1 MTFCLSSL
9 WNGDE
14 TERGSGL
21 ARQSIVAILPNAGR
35 RPALPGKR
43 GEDVWLVPMVPCA
56 QPAVVSLHHARRRIG
71 GDTPADAGRG
81 GGLARQSIAA
91 ILPNAGRRPAL
102 PGKRGKTFGW
112 FRWCLAPSPLSY
124 HCLTF
129 VGALGGD
136 TPADA
141 GRGGGLAR
149 QSRAAILTQCGP
161 EACAPRKAGGR
172 RSSMS
177 TTKT

>member
-43 GEDVWLVPMVPCA
+43 GKDVWLVPVVPCA

-71 GDTPADAGRG
+71 GR
-81 GGLARQSIAA
+81 
-91 ILPNAGRRPAL
+91 
-102 PGKRGKTFGW
+102 
-112 FRWCLAPSPLSY
+112 
-124 HCLTF
+124 H
-129 VGALGGD
+129 
-136 TPADA
+136 
-141 GRGGGLAR
+141 
-149 QSRAAILTQCGP
+149 
-161 EACAPRKAGGR
+161 PR
-172 RSSMS
+172 
-177 TTKT
+177 

>member
-71 GDTPADAGRG
+71 GR
-81 GGLARQSIAA
+81 
-91 ILPNAGRRPAL
+91 
-102 PGKRGKTFGW
+102 
-112 FRWCLAPSPLSY
+112 
-124 HCLTF
+124 H
-129 VGALGGD
+129 
-136 TPADA
+136 
-141 GRGGGLAR
+141 
-149 QSRAAILTQCGP
+149 
-161 EACAPRKAGGR
+161 PR
-172 RSSMS
+172 
-177 TTKT
+177 